1 MDLYL
6 AMADANKYNEPEARQ
21 LIKQLVPHLS
31 GAVDS
36 IIGSGG
42 DPAAAKD
49 AEASARTR
57 VTSDLIRNQV
67 RANRSGNVGADE
79 GGNMDAESLD
89 GSDVSGSIR
98 RYVQSRRIGTEV

>member
-21 LIKQLVPHLS
+21 LIKQLVPHL
-31 GAVDS
+31 APVVDS

-49 AEASARTR
+49 AEASVRSRA
-57 VTSDLIRNQV
+57 TSDLIRNQY
-67 RANRSGNVGADE
+67 RANRSGKAAPAE
-79 GGNMDAESLD
+79 GESPEAESFD
-89 GSDVSGSIR
+89 SSDVSGSIR
-98 RYVQSRRIGTEV
+98 RYVQSRRLGTGI